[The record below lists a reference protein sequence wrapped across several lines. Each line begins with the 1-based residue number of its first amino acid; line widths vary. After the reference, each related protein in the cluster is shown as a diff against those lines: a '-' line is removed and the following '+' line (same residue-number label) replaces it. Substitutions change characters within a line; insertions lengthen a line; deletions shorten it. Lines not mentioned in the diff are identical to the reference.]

1 VARPNRRSAEI
12 TAGEVLLWLLFIAL
26 LVPAGFTGWA
36 IGHYTASSGT
46 TVTVTVASG
55 AATQTTAPAATT
67 AAAATTAQT
76 ATASTTATTTAATT
90 TAATT
95 TAATTTA
102 PATASAAKG
111 KAVFAASGCGSCHT
125 FKPAGSTGTI
135 GPDLDTTPAK
145 DATKT
150 HTPLA
155 TFIHES
161 IVSPNAYISPGYP
174 KGVMPQNFGT
184 TLSKT
189 QLAQLVAFIAAG
201 SK

>member
-1 VARPNRRSAEI
+1 VARPRRSAET
-12 TAGEVLLWLLFIAL
+12 TAGEVLLWLLFVAL

-36 IGHYTASSGT
+36 IGHYTTSSGKT
-46 TVTVTVASG
+46 VIRTVTVGS
-55 AATQTTAPAATT
+55 AATQTTAPATTT

-76 ATASTTATTTAATT
+76 TTAQTTAAS
-90 TAATT
+90 TAAT

-102 PATASAAKG
+102 PAAAASAAKG

-145 DATKT
+145 DAAKA
-150 HTPLA
+150 HMPFA
-155 TFIHES
+155 AFIHES
-161 IVSPNAYISPGYP
+161 IVSPNAYISPGFP

-184 TLSKT
+184 TLSKA